1 MGGFASDEVAGASLP
16 AGAFSKSFDRAPT
29 ISPRSAHS
37 RVAFTFFG
45 RHGSGRAGGIAR
57 RLGDVSCLMV
67 FAVVE
72 D

>member
-29 ISPRSAHS
+29 IFPRSAHS